1 MTAVRLNKLL
11 ADIGA
16 ASRRGAERLLAEGRV
31 TVNGAVITAPGAHA
45 DPAEDVVTLDGKPL
59 TFERGGARKV
69 YVMLNKPPG
78 VVTTAHDPQGR
89 PTVLDVVD
97 YPERLFTVGRL
108 DRDTEGLLLLT
119 NDGDWAQRVAHPSG
133 GVEKEYEAV
142 VDGQPD
148 AEALDRLRDGVVL
161 PDGHVGRGI
170 GVVLEWLDGGALVSL
185 LLHEGH
191 KRQARLMFGA
201 IGFPVRRLVRVREGG
216 LHLGDLET
224 GTWRELTRDEIAV
237 VAGDNRAPRDYLAP
251 RSRGGART
259 TRRERDEA
267 RSQEGESGERP
278 SDWRDERHPVDDRDR
293 RPSGVGQ
300 IDRGARIG
308 RGSGP
313 AVSGHGDDVSGGDVA
328 GPEPRRG
335 SRR

>member
-11 ADIGA
+11 ANAGA

-31 TVNGAVITAPGAHA
+31 AVNGAVVMELGAHA
-45 DPAEDVVTLDGKPL
+45 DPMKDVVTLDGTPL
-59 TFERGGARKV
+59 AFEGGGARKV
-69 YVMLNKPPG
+69 YLMLNKPPG

-89 PTVLDVVD
+89 PTVLDVMG

-142 VDGQPD
+142 VDGTPD
-148 AEALDRLRDGVVL
+148 HEALERLSEGVVL
-161 PDGHVGRGI
+161 PDGHVGRGDA
-170 GVVLEWLDGGALVSL
+170 VVLAWLDGGALVSL

-216 LHLGDLET
+216 LHLGNLET
-224 GTWRELTRDEIAV
+224 GAWREMTRAE
-237 VAGDNRAPRDYLAP
+237 VASVAERARD
-251 RSRGGART
+251 RDQGQ
-259 TRRERDEA
+259 RRE
-267 RSQEGESGERP
+267 GETGER
-278 SDWRDERHPVDDRDR
+278 RGNGGDERRHPIDDRDR
-293 RPSGVGQ
+293 RPGGVGQ
-300 IDRGARIG
+300 IDSGARGG
-308 RGSGP
+308 RSAESP
-313 AVSGHGDDVSGGDVA
+313 LSGHGDDVSRRDVA

-335 SRR
+335 PRR